1 MAAAGGTDL
10 LLFVAG
16 EPGPGADSMRDVETS
31 MVRRMAGSIV
41 GGWWFGAKRGGSRS
55 AGSSPPAHP
64 DDQLWHLPPEQIGC
78 ANMVFDI
85 AQRMGRTVAL
95 VDANRPA
102 GHQDLVERWV
112 GSDSLLPLLVRRDG
126 ARLEGVD
133 EFIPRTVR
141 RFIGG
146 R

>member
-95 VDANRPA
+95 VDANAGRAPGPRGTMGRFGQSAAPPSALRRSPA
-102 GHQDLVERWV
+102 R
-112 GSDSLLPLLVRRDG
+112 
-126 ARLEGVD
+126 
-133 EFIPRTVR
+133 
-141 RFIGG
+141 GG
-146 R
+146 